1 MDFMRATGVVVE
13 YNPFHNGHLHH
24 LRETRAATGA
34 DIVVAVMSGHFLQ
47 RGEPALVSKWA
58 RTRMALEA
66 GVDVVIELPYC
77 FATQHAE
84 IFSKGAISLLDRLG
98 CGSFCFG
105 SEDGDMDA
113 FLNTI
118 RFIQT
123 NQEQYDTYIKEF
135 IQEGMSYPS
144 ALAGA
149 FRKLGHQD
157 DIIDLSKPNNI
168 LGFHYLEARNQLCSS
183 LKAYTIMRESAGYHD
198 EHFSSPSIASATSIR
213 KSIFS
218 TRGDQE
224 IGSYLPAGSVQ
235 ELDRYKSEYGGFH
248 RWENYWTLLQYKLLS
263 SSKGELKDIY
273 EVEEGIENRM
283 VEYAKT
289 SLSFEEFMTKLK
301 TKRYTWTR
309 LQRMLL
315 HVLTDTHKE
324 EMRSRHDSPS
334 YIRLLGM
341 NEKGREYIRSRKKN
355 LSLPLI
361 SKLSSAN
368 QHEVHLDVKAAEIY
382 SLGLQDPDARKRL
395 LRKEW
400 SQPPIMKTM

>member
-1 MDFMRATGVVVE
+1 MVFMRATGVVVE

-34 DIVVAVMSGHFLQ
+34 DVVVAVMSGHFLQ

-58 RTRMALEA
+58 RTRMALES

-84 IFSKGAISLLDRLG
+84 IFSKGAISLLDRFG
-98 CGSFCFG
+98 CESFCFG
-105 SEDGDMDA
+105 SEDGDIDA

-118 RFIQT
+118 RFIQS

-149 FRKLGHQD
+149 FRKLGNQD
-157 DIIDLSKPNNI
+157 SVIDLSKPNNI
-168 LGFHYLEARNQLCSS
+168 LGFHYLEARNQLRSS
-183 LKAYTIMRESAGYHD
+183 LKAYTITRESAGYHD

-218 TRGDQE
+218 TRGNHE
-224 IGSYLPAGSVQ
+224 ITSFLPAGSVQ
-235 ELDRYKSEYGGFH
+235 ELERYKSEYGEFH
-248 RWENYWTLLQYKLLS
+248 RWESYWTLLQYKLLS
-263 SSKGELKDIY
+263 SSKDELRDIY
-273 EVEEGIENRM
+273 EIEEGIENRM
-283 VEYAKT
+283 VEYAKS

-324 EMRSRHDSPS
+324 EMRSRHDSPN

-341 NEKGREYIRSRKKN
+341 NDRGREYIHSRKKN

-361 SKLSSAN
+361 SKLSSADP
-368 QHEVHLDVKAAEIY
+368 HDIHLDIKAAEIY

-395 LRKEW
+395 LRQEW
-400 SQPPIMKTM
+400 SQPPIMMTM